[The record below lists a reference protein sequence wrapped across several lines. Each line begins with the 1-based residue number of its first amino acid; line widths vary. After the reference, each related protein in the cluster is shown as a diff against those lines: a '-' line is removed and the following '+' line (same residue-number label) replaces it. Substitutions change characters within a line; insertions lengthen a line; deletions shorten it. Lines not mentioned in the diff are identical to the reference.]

1 MARNAWIT
9 TAINVALILTL
20 IGSAWLVFDTGIGET
35 YDVVTGD
42 TANITTETNAT
53 YGGSVGFSDRVV
65 TLGAVITLLVAV
77 GAISAAGAGNN
88 KLVRDL
94 IRYYPLL
101 IGVIGLIE
109 FSTVTSDFVNG
120 SYDFD
125 VYSDGQNAL
134 HLFVIGSVIGAA
146 ANLLN
151 MRK

>member
-1 MARNAWIT
+1 MAVNI
-9 TAINVALILTL
+9 ALILTL
-20 IGSAWLVFDTGIGET
+20 VGSAWLVFDTGLGET

-53 YGGSVGFSDRVV
+53 FGGSVGFSDRVV
-65 TLGAVITLLVAV
+65 TLGAVITLLVAT
-77 GAISAAGAGNN
+77 GAISAAGAGSN
-88 KLVRDL
+88 KLMRDL

-109 FSTVTSDFVNG
+109 FSTITSDFVNG

-134 HLFVIGSVIGAA
+134 HLFIVGSVIGAA

-151 MRK
+151 LRGK

>member
-1 MARNAWIT
+1 MAKNAWI
-9 TAINVALILTL
+9 AMAVNVALIMTVV
-20 IGSAWLVFDTGIGET
+20 GSAWLVLDTGIGQT

-42 TANITTETNAT
+42 TGNITTETNAT
-53 YGGSVGFSDRVV
+53 FGGSVGFSDRAI
-65 TLGAVITLLVAV
+65 TLGAVLTILVGV

-88 KLVRDL
+88 KFMRDML
-94 IRYYPLL
+94 RYYPLL
-101 IGVIGLIE
+101 IGVLGLVE
-109 FSTVTSDFVNG
+109 FSAVTTDFVNG

-134 HLFVIGSVIGAA
+134 HIFVIGSVIGAA

>member
-1 MARNAWIT
+1 M
-9 TAINVALILTL
+9 AINVALIMTVV
-20 IGSAWLVFDTGIGET
+20 GSAWLVLDTGIGET

-42 TANITTETNAT
+42 TANITAETNVT
-53 YGGSVGFSDRVV
+53 FGGSVGFSDRAI
-65 TLGAVITLLVAV
+65 TLGAVITILVGV

-88 KLVRDL
+88 KFMRDML
-94 IRYYPLL
+94 RYYPLL
-101 IGVIGLIE
+101 IGVIGLVE

-134 HLFVIGSVIGAA
+134 HIFVIGSVIGAA